1 MEQSKALQALMEAGD
16 LVKMLEEITSP
27 AVLSSITA
35 ASMAGVRV
43 TLKNVRESILASHD
57 VLASQVIQRA
67 KVQLES
73 NPRTSVHSLK
83 EDVPLTRRRDLRD
96 SIEKIVE

>member
-16 LVKMLEEITSP
+16 VVKMLEEITTP
-27 AVLSSITA
+27 AVLSSISA

-43 TLKNVRESILASHD
+43 TLKNLRESILASHD
-57 VLASQVIQRA
+57 ALAGQVIQRA

-73 NPRTSVHSLK
+73 NLSTSIHSLK
-83 EDVPLTRRRDLRD
+83 DNAPPIRRRDLRA